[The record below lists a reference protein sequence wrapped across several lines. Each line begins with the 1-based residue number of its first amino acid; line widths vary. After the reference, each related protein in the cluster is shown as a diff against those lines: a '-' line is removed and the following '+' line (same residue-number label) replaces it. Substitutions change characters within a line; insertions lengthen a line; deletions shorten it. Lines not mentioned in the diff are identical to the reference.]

1 MTNKNL
7 EHVSDDT
14 EQTSADSGH
23 AVTEE
28 GSQPKHL
35 FSFLALACLLICL
48 PVARI
53 AANRIDQGEDLLS
66 YGGLGIAI
74 SIMVAMLL
82 SGVIFGQIALFR
94 GEKPKALPLSALVL
108 NVLAFLFLL
117 INMPG

>member
-1 MTNKNL
+1 LCFVTKKSIHEEKMANK
-7 EHVSDDT
+7 
-14 EQTSADSGH
+14 DSKLTGG
-23 AVTEE
+23 EE
-28 GSQPKHL
+28 KQSKRL
-35 FSFLALACLLICL
+35 FSILALTCLFICL

-53 AANRIDQGEDLLS
+53 ASNRIDQGENLLG

-94 GEKPKALPLSALVL
+94 GEKPKALPISALVL

-117 INMPG
+117 TELPG